1 MKSSGIVKRMVF
13 VFNFPIVSSF
23 YYYIAPYVSI
33 RLRVILIAWWCFWIM
48 DELNIVIFY
57 LKNKKTFDIIKK

>member
-1 MKSSGIVKRMVF
+1 MKSSGIVKRMVFVF

-33 RLRVILIAWWCFWIM
+33 RLRVILIA
-48 DELNIVIFY
+48 
-57 LKNKKTFDIIKK
+57 